1 MSDLEAA
8 RRAAHRAAS
17 AAGVVVVEVEG
28 TDARRGTA
36 AVERVFDAI
45 WDTGGASVMPDEI
58 LRMYALTGQYLT
70 LACEPAQ
77 AEGEAGAGEVIAAS
91 LALFAAPAGTALH
104 SHITGVL
111 PAGLGRAVGYAL
123 KLHQRVWA
131 LERGIEVVSWTFD
144 PLIRR
149 NAWFNL
155 GKLAARPVRYLV
167 DFYGAMPD
175 AINAGDATDRLYLHW
190 RLASAEV
197 CAAVDRPDGPP
208 PEVLEAAALR
218 RNGFVDLIELASD
231 GSPTPVR
238 HGGESAPGVLV
249 AIPADIE
256 ALRRTD
262 LDAALRWRHV
272 VRQALTTSLVAGM
285 QISGITRDGHYVL
298 VRAQEE
304 R

>member
-1 MSDLEAA
+1 MSVLEAA
-8 RRAAHRAAS
+8 RRAASRAAA

-28 TDARRGTA
+28 TDAQRGTG

-58 LRMYALTGQYLT
+58 LRMYALTGQYLS
-70 LACEPAQ
+70 LACEPDATG
-77 AEGEAGAGEVIAAS
+77 AEGAGEVIAAS
-91 LALFAAPAGTALH
+91 LGLFAAPAGTALH

-123 KLHQRVWA
+123 KLHQRAWA

-175 AINAGDATDRLYLHW
+175 AINAGDASDRLYLHW
-190 RLASAEV
+190 QLASPEV
-197 CAAVDRPDGPP
+197 CAALDRPDGPP
-208 PEVLEAAALR
+208 VDLLDAAALR
-218 RNGFVDLIELASD
+218 RNGFVDLVELAGD
-231 GSPTPVR
+231 GSPSLVGQPSPV
-238 HGGESAPGVLV
+238 SPGALV
-249 AIPADIE
+249 AIPTDVE

-262 LDAALRWRHV
+262 LDAALGWRHV
-272 VRQALTTSLVAGM
+272 VRQALTDALAGGM
-285 QISGITRDGHYVL
+285 QISGITRDGYYVL
-298 VRAQEE
+298 VRATQEE
-304 R
+304 Q